1 MLLERKPSPSAS
13 IIAAAIVAIAG
24 SVLTILMISLTI
36 LSLLVVGSRAD
47 AQLPSALRTNAFVS
61 LLTLVGLSIYGV
73 VTGVGLF
80 RLKNWARYSVLV
92 WGGVMVFFSA
102 IGIVAISFIRLP
114 TQPNLPA
121 NATAIIR
128 WTVVSVYGLPLLIG
142 VWWLALFNRT
152 PVKRQFTGEPVPDD
166 PSVPAKRRG
175 PLPITVLGWFFVVS
189 LATSI
194 PWLLWWPGRTPV
206 FVFGYLVPGL
216 AGKATLLLSMLLT
229 GLTGYGLIKLK
240 PWGYIL
246 AICMQC
252 FWFASGLTSALN
264 PHARAALMATVR
276 ELNSNMQLPASVSQ
290 PDITT
295 FMSFGLSIGIAFAGA
310 ILCLL
315 LYYRK
320 RFLDAAA
327 QSPS

>member
-1 MLLERKPSPSAS
+1 MILERNPSPSAS

-24 SVLTILMISLTI
+24 SVLTILIISLTI
-36 LSLLVVGSRAD
+36 FSLLVVGSRVD
-47 AQLPSALRTNAFVS
+47 AQLPSAVRTNAFVS

-92 WGGVMVFFSA
+92 WGGVMVFFGA
-102 IGIVAISFIRLP
+102 IGIIAVSFVSLP
-114 TQPNLPA
+114 TRPNMPA
-121 NATAIIR
+121 NAIMIMR
-128 WTVVSVYGLPLLIG
+128 WGIVSVYGLPLLVG

-152 PVKRQFTGEPVPDD
+152 PIKRQFTGDPVADD
-166 PSVPAKRRG
+166 PSVPAKLRG

-194 PWLLWWPGRTPV
+194 PWLLWWRGRTPV

-216 AGKATLLLSMLLT
+216 AGKAILLLSLLLT

-240 PWGYIL
+240 PWGYVL
-246 AICMQC
+246 AICSQC
-252 FWFASGLTSALN
+252 FWFASGLMSALN
-264 PHARAALMATVR
+264 PHARAALTASVR
-276 ELNSNMQLPASVSQ
+276 ELNSSMQLPASVSQ

-295 FMSFGLSIGIAFAGA
+295 FMPFGLSIGIAFAGA